1 MILFNSNW
9 SKDPFFTDS
18 DGEFL
23 ISRNGKKYL
32 DTWLGSG
39 TLIFG
44 HKPEFLS
51 KSNMSLLPDGVM
63 IPSGMKKNIKDRVN
77 FDIGG
82 MGIQTSG
89 S

>member
-51 KSNMSLLPDGVM
+51 KSNVLTYVLIAFDLGFSSVSQSL
-63 IPSGMKKNIKDRVN
+63 ISGYL
-77 FDIGG
+77 FLF
-82 MGIQTSG
+82 
-89 S
+89 